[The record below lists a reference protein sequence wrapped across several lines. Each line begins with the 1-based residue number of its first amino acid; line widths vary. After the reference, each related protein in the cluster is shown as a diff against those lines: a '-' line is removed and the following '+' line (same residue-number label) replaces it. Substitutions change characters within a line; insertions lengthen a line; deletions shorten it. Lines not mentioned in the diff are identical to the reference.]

1 MTFKASE
8 SAVVHGFQ
16 AFYYELLR
24 QKEKALSLF
33 FSPTPVL
40 SEEDAEA
47 HPSESSAQDT
57 EVEGNVVSIQKKLI
71 TIIENIT
78 NTIFAKS
85 RINPRFV
92 SDIKYIMTVFAD
104 EVFLNLQ
111 WEGAKFWCYTLL
123 EKQLFQTEIA
133 GDKFFSM
140 LDEIISDFNNSE
152 MAFIYLM
159 TLSLGFKGRYRD
171 MENSDENIG
180 WYKERL
186 YSILNTKSARLYFPG
201 RSHMIE
207 SCYEHTYIENDD
219 TQLPDYRFW
228 TYCVLSVLFAYILI
242 SWFVWAGITNDIDE
256 ILSKITEQ
264 TRQGASI

>member
-1 MTFKASE
+1 N
-8 SAVVHGFQ
+8 
-16 AFYYELLR
+16 
-24 QKEKALSLF
+24 
-33 FSPTPVL
+33 
-40 SEEDAEA
+40 
-47 HPSESSAQDT
+47 T

-78 NTIFAKS
+78 NTILAKS

-104 EVFLNLQ
+104 EVFLNLR
-111 WEGAKFWCYTLL
+111 WEGAKFWRYTLL

-140 LDEIISDFNNSE
+140 LDEIITDFDNSE
-152 MAFIYLM
+152 MAFLYLM

-171 MENSDENIG
+171 MENSEENIG

-207 SCYEHTYIENDD
+207 SCYEHTYIENNE

-228 TYCVLSVLFAYILI
+228 TYCVLSVIFAYILI
-242 SWFVWAGITNDIDE
+242 SWFVWAGITNDIGE
-256 ILSKITEQ
+256 ILSKISEQ